1 VLLLSQLNRG
11 LETRPGKRPEL
22 ADLRD
27 SGAIEQDAD
36 VVLLIHRPEF
46 YGMLEDRHGN
56 STKGRAELLIA
67 KNRNGSTG
75 TVLFGYNES
84 MTRIGGY
91 GGK

>member
-1 VLLLSQLNRG
+1 
-11 LETRPGKRPEL
+11 L

-36 VVLLIHRPEF
+36 MVLLIHRPEF
-46 YGMLEDRHGN
+46 YGMLEDRQGN
-56 STKGRAELLIA
+56 STKGRGELLIA

-84 MTRIGGY
+84 MTRIGGVWEIIFFDFFY
-91 GGK
+91 DYSMDV